1 MNRRPS
7 TDDSGEIDA
16 AREARIGIVVLT
28 HDRREEAMRTLGHLP
43 RGNDIPIVVVDNAS
57 SDGTAD
63 AVRASYPDVS
73 IVRLTEN
80 AGAAGRN
87 AGVRAYRARYI
98 AFCDDDTWWDGASL
112 EHAAAALDRHP
123 SLAVVTARVLV
134 GDDAREDPASSR
146 MAASPFPNTLGV
158 DGREVLGFMAGACM
172 FRRTAFL
179 AVGGYEPRLFI
190 GREERLL
197 AIDLLAA
204 AWRMAYLPAAVVHHQ
219 PSRIR
224 DRRARQLLL
233 LRNGLWCAWLRR
245 PLPSALRESLA
256 LCREGHRNGTL
267 TAGVLAALRGLSWL
281 VRARCVVEPGIE
293 TLLRRLDAFDS
304 EPVPEYRAAV
314 APAPRNP

>member
-1 MNRRPS
+1 MIACESEHGNTGFGSRS
-7 TDDSGEIDA
+7 DG
-16 AREARIGIVVLT
+16 RIGIVVLT
-28 HDRREEAMRTLGHLP
+28 HDRRDEVLRTLGHLSC
-43 RGNDIPIVVVDNAS
+43 GNDIPITVVDNAS

-63 AVRASYPDVS
+63 AVRARYPDVR
-73 IVRLTEN
+73 IVRLAGN
-80 AGAAGRN
+80 QGAAGRN
-87 AGVRAYRARYI
+87 AGVLACRTRYV
-98 AFCDDDTWWDGASL
+98 AFCDDDTWWDVASL

-146 MAASPFPNTLGV
+146 MAASPFRNTLGV
-158 DGREVLGFMAGACM
+158 EGREVLGFMAGACM

-179 AVGGYEPRLFI
+179 AAGGYEPRLAI

-204 AWRMAYLPAAVVHHQ
+204 GWRMAYLPAAVVHHR
-219 PSRIR
+219 PSRVR
-224 DRRARQLLL
+224 DRRARQRLL

-267 TAGVLAALRGLSWL
+267 TAGVLAALRGLPWI
-281 VRARCVVEPGIE
+281 VRARRVVEPGIDAV
-293 TLLRRLDAFDS
+293 LRRLDVFDS
-304 EPVPEYRAAV
+304 EPVPEYRSAV
-314 APAPRNP
+314 APTPRNP